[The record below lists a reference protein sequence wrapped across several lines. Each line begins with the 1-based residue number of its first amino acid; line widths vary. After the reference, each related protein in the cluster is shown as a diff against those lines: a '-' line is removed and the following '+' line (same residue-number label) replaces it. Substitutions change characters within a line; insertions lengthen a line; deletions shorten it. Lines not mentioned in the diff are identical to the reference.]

1 MSLARWTSQIKNAR
15 WTWDDTVSLGQLKHL
30 RTLLNEIIPSKTW
43 TLYGTSLLFSNQ
55 TNASLGLDGY
65 DNYQAPQEN
74 GRQLFDRRMWVSGRL
89 KFRKTPRIGENL
101 RCIER
106 VQLVR
111 RVGDSVFVAVL
122 RETRKLDFDSDVEG
136 ASVKV
141 GHENT
146 GDVLVSELRS
156 LVYKWRADVPE
167 KTNSEAT
174 EATESSSTVASKEFD
189 PEAST
194 ELTISASQVSRFS
207 ALQYNL
213 HKIHYSRD
221 YSLSEG
227 LSDVIVLGPML
238 VNIMLHY
245 FALVYPKA
253 AIDLFA
259 YRMSEP
265 CYVDRP
271 LRITMENGEKNVEI
285 TVWESHKKLCN
296 GTARKSTV
304 E

>member
-30 RTLLNEIIPSKTW
+30 RTLLNEIIPSRTW
-43 TLYGTSLLFSNQ
+43 TLYGTSLLFNNQ

-74 GRQLFDRRMWVSGRL
+74 GKQLFDRRMWVSGSL
-89 KFRKTPRIGENL
+89 KFRNTPRIGESL

-122 RETRKLDFDSDVEG
+122 RETRKLDFDSQVEG
-136 ASVKV
+136 GSVKV
-141 GHENT
+141 GNERT
-146 GDVLVSELRS
+146 GDVLISELRS
-156 LVYKWRADVPE
+156 LVYKWRADVSE
-167 KTNSEAT
+167 KTNETSENSET
-174 EATESSSTVASKEFD
+174 SSTVASKEPD
-189 PEAST
+189 PDTST

-213 HKIHYSRD
+213 HKIHYNRD
-221 YSLSEG
+221 YCLSEG

-245 FALVYPKA
+245 FALRFPKA
-253 AIDLFA
+253 AIELFS

-271 LRITMENGEKNVEI
+271 LRISMENGEKIVEI
-285 TVWESHKKLCN
+285 AVWEGNKKLCN
-296 GTARKSTV
+296 GTARRTFC
-304 E
+304 

>member
-43 TLYGTSLLFSNQ
+43 TLYGTSLLFNNQ

-74 GRQLFDRRMWVSGRL
+74 GKQLFDRRMWVSGSL
-89 KFRKTPRIGENL
+89 KFRKTPRIGESL

-106 VQLVR
+106 IQLVR

-122 RETRKLDFDSDVEG
+122 RETRKLDFDSEVEG
-136 ASVKV
+136 GSVKV
-141 GHENT
+141 GNENT

-156 LVYKWRADVPE
+156 LVYKWRADASE
-167 KTNSEAT
+167 NTETKT
-174 EATESSSTVASKEFD
+174 TESSSTVTQNETNPDTTLEF
-189 PEAST
+189 
-194 ELTISASQVSRFS
+194 TISASQVSRFS
-207 ALQYNL
+207 ALQYNI
-213 HKIHYSRD
+213 HKIHYNCD
-221 YSLSEG
+221 YCLSEG

-245 FALVYPKA
+245 FALRYPKA
-253 AIDLFA
+253 AIELFS

-265 CYVDRP
+265 CYVDRQ
-271 LRITMENGEKNVEI
+271 LRISMENGEKNVEI
-285 TVWESHKKLCN
+285 AVWEGNKKLCN
-296 GTARKSTV
+296 GTAKKSTG
-304 E
+304 

>member
-43 TLYGTSLLFSNQ
+43 TLYGTSLLFNNQ

-74 GRQLFDRRMWVSGRL
+74 GKQLFDRRMWVSGSL
-89 KFRKTPRIGENL
+89 KFWNTPRIGESL
-101 RCIER
+101 RCVER

-122 RETRKLDFDSDVEG
+122 RETRKLDFDSEVEG
-136 ASVKV
+136 GSVKV
-141 GHENT
+141 GNERT
-146 GDVLVSELRS
+146 GDVIVSELRS
-156 LVYKWRADVPE
+156 LVYKWRADVSE
-167 KTNSEAT
+167 KPNSET
-174 EATESSSTVASKEFD
+174 SENIETSSPVASKEPD
-189 PEAST
+189 PDAST

-213 HKIHYSRD
+213 HKIHYNRD
-221 YSLSEG
+221 YCLSEG

-245 FALVYPKA
+245 LALRYPKA
-253 AIDLFA
+253 VIELFS

-271 LRITMENGEKNVEI
+271 LRISMENGEKSVEI
-285 TVWESHKKLCN
+285 AVWEGSKKLCN
-296 GTARKSTV
+296 GTARRPSS
-304 E
+304 